1 LFVSQRASF
10 DEEFPAETG
19 FPTEST
25 TKRTSKQKRNQILP
39 PSAATSKAA
48 LVSAPQR
55 ETPQTESKSN
65 RLYMRMVAPVLE
77 RSARGSSRRNVS
89 DGKVAGKDATVVVT
103 PERPAARKGWEKS
116 ASSGRGEPSAPA
128 SLRKDSKSLRQERG
142 IRFDMDRRE
151 YPASEGEDTTAD
163 DTMNWTDEGTL
174 VSETSDGTALK
185 SKGFV
190 ERVSDELCG
199 AVEDT
204 AKSFDQVFNV
214 FTLQEEDIR
223 AVRYR
228 IDKFREQISHSR

>member
-1 LFVSQRASF
+1 
-10 DEEFPAETG
+10 
-19 FPTEST
+19 
-25 TKRTSKQKRNQILP
+25 
-39 PSAATSKAA
+39 
-48 LVSAPQR
+48 
-55 ETPQTESKSN
+55 
-65 RLYMRMVAPVLE
+65 
-77 RSARGSSRRNVS
+77 
-89 DGKVAGKDATVVVT
+89 
-103 PERPAARKGWEKS
+103 
-116 ASSGRGEPSAPA
+116 
-128 SLRKDSKSLRQERG
+128 
-142 IRFDMDRRE
+142 MDRRE